1 MGAMKTVPHVRLS
14 RPATAAL
21 SRPSM
26 RAPRPALLAIALA
39 AAGCV
44 FAPKERT
51 AGVDDFPNSIY
62 ARVDGFLEEN
72 KKAED
77 IDGGAAADSILVRQS
92 LDGPPIKKL
101 AAATAPMAHLSSL
114 AKSAAAQLVPGSAQA
129 DGKTAPGGPGGKA
142 VACAGTVT
150 WTEVKPPVG
159 TRVTRDTIII
169 CIDANYLDTIKG
181 NENIVRG
188 KSVTLDTV
196 SGRVEIGE
204 FSDGD
209 GDGIVNPI
217 PGGQSKRLI
226 HMLIIDKGVTDR
238 TRMMIG
244 DGPDDIFETEKD
256 NYIYELSWSRT
267 TAADTLGSASFA
279 DADSDG
285 IAVDNGKPSLV
296 DIAWYSKGPTADNKD
311 VVWSRLTMRAVVVY
325 GTEKKDVKGFSI
337 ESETKDGRQQS
348 AVLFNL
354 KGGRDF
360 NLGDTLRA
368 RFRSVANSPADSLDT
383 METVILM
390 TAGTD
395 FDAKTDDSTYALNV
409 RSLKKIGEERLAV
422 FDFKSAKPIPS
433 GKDPEIG
440 ALTMRVEYVDGTAME
455 VSGEITDK
463 TVDVTA
469 TLRDGKRVH
478 AVWDRSGKGLLLEHL
493 N

>member
-1 MGAMKTVPHVRLS
+1 MGAMKSFPHVRL
-14 RPATAAL
+14 T
-21 SRPSM
+21 
-26 RAPRPALLAIALA
+26 RPALLAFALA

-44 FAPKERT
+44 LAPKERT

-62 ARVDGFLEEN
+62 ARVDGFLDEN

-77 IDGGAAADSILVRQS
+77 IDGAAAADSILIRQS
-92 LDGPPIKKL
+92 LDAPPIKKL
-101 AAATAPMAHLSSL
+101 AAAVTPMAPLTSL
-114 AKSAAAQLVPGSAQA
+114 AKSAAP
-129 DGKTAPGGPGGKA
+129 KA

-159 TRVTRDTIII
+159 TRVTVDTIII
-169 CIDANYLDTIKG
+169 CVDANYLDTIKG

-196 SGRVEIGE
+196 SGRVEVGE

-226 HMLIIDKGVTDR
+226 QMLIIDKGVTDR
-238 TRMMIG
+238 TRIMIG

-267 TAADTLGSASFA
+267 TATDTLGSASFA

-285 IAVDNGKPSLV
+285 IAVDNGRPSLV

-337 ESETKDGRQQS
+337 ETETKDGRLQS

-368 RFRSVANSPADSLDT
+368 RFRSVATSPADSLDT

-422 FDFKSAKPIPS
+422 FDFRSAKPIPS

-469 TLRDGKRVH
+469 TLRDGKRIH
-478 AVWDRSGKGLLLEHL
+478 AVWDRSGKGLLLEQL

>member
-1 MGAMKTVPHVRLS
+1 MGAMKSFPHVRL
-14 RPATAAL
+14 T
-21 SRPSM
+21 
-26 RAPRPALLAIALA
+26 RPALLAFALA

-44 FAPKERT
+44 LAPKERT

-62 ARVDGFLEEN
+62 ARVDGFLDEN
-72 KKAED
+72 KKAENF
-77 IDGGAAADSILVRQS
+77 DGAAAADSILIRQS
-92 LDGPPIKKL
+92 LDAPPIKKL
-101 AAATAPMAHLSSL
+101 AAAAAPMAPLSSL
-114 AKSAAAQLVPGSAQA
+114 AKSAAPKG
-129 DGKTAPGGPGGKA
+129 

-150 WTEVKPPVG
+150 WTELKAPVG
-159 TRVTRDTIII
+159 TKVTVDTIII

-188 KSVTLDTV
+188 KSVTLDTM

-226 HMLIIDKGVTDR
+226 QMLIIDKGVTDR
-238 TRMMIG
+238 TWIMIG

-267 TAADTLGSASFA
+267 TATDTLGSASFA

-337 ESETKDGRQQS
+337 ESETKDGRLQS

-422 FDFKSAKPIPS
+422 FDFKSTKPIPS

-440 ALTMRVEYVDGTAME
+440 TLTMRVEYVDGTAME

-469 TLRDGKRVH
+469 TLRDGKRIH

>member
-1 MGAMKTVPHVRLS
+1 MGAMKNIPHERLM
-14 RPATAAL
+14 RPVMKRLRAAL
-21 SRPSM
+21 
-26 RAPRPALLAIALA
+26 PAFALA

-44 FAPKERT
+44 FAPKDRS

-62 ARVDGFLEEN
+62 ARVDGFLDEN
-72 KKAED
+72 KKAEN
-77 IDGGAAADSILVRQS
+77 IDGPPSADSILVRQG
-92 LDGPPIKKL
+92 LDAPPIKKL
-101 AAATAPMAHLSSL
+101 AAAAIAPVASL
-114 AKSAAAQLVPGSAQA
+114 AKSAATPLVLGPTQA
-129 DGKTAPGGPGGKA
+129 DGKTAPGGTGVKA
-142 VACAGTVT
+142 DSCAGTVT
-150 WTEVKPPVG
+150 WTDRKAPVG
-159 TRVTRDTIII
+159 TRYTVDTLII
-169 CIDANYLDTIKG
+169 CLDAKAIDSIQG

-188 KSVTLDTV
+188 RSVTRDTV
-196 SGRVEIGE
+196 SGRLESWE

-217 PGGQSKRLI
+217 PGGESKRRIQLLI
-226 HMLIIDKGVTDR
+226 MDKGVTER
-238 TRMMIG
+238 TLMTIG
-244 DGPDDIFETEKD
+244 DGPDDNFETEKD
-256 NYIYELSWSRT
+256 NLIYEMSWSRT
-267 TAADTLGSASFA
+267 AAADTLGSASFA

-296 DIAWYSKGPTADNKD
+296 DIDWYSKGPTEDNKD
-311 VVWSRLTMRAVVVY
+311 VVWSRFRMRAVVVY
-325 GTEKKDVKGFSI
+325 GTEKKDVKRFSI
-337 ESETKDGRQQS
+337 ESETKDGRLQS

-354 KGGRDF
+354 EGGRDF

-368 RFRSVANSPADSLDT
+368 RFRAVGVSPADSVDT

-390 TAGTD
+390 TAGKD

-409 RSLKKIGEERLAV
+409 RSLRKLGEEKLAV

-440 ALTMRVEYVDGTAME
+440 TLTMRVEYADGTTLE

-469 TLRDGKRVH
+469 TLRDGKRIH
-478 AVWDRSGKGLLLEHL
+478 AVWDRTGKGLLLEHL